1 MFVSFRF
8 VKMYAFFYYED
19 LYLKLSIILV
29 KYRESLTEILKE
41 SSKEEEPKNERELRR
56 ESIRE

>member
-1 MFVSFRF
+1 MFFSFRF
-8 VKMYAFFYYED
+8 VNMYAFFYYED

>member
-8 VKMYAFFYYED
+8 VNMYAFFYYED